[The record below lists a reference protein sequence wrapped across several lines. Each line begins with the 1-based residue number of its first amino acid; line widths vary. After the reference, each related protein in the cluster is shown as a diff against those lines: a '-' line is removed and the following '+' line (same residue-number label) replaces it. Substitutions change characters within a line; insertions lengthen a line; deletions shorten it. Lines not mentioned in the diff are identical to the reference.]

1 MKTHFFY
8 VMLIGAILS
17 SCSDYTSIPPSVYGQ
32 NRNLIEKP
40 VYEEENASMIHMA
53 GAFSNLDLKVY
64 GDDDQGNTT
73 VVGDGGNI
81 TSGLLEVSYSQA
93 YEKFSYGVGLMAATG
108 QYSGE
113 FVSFGPRAGQSIS
126 TSGFG
131 IKGNI
136 SLDKNTARYTGR
148 LVQGQFGFSR
158 EFGDYSSQRFEVD
171 YDSLY
176 VIDVLNYPDQFV
188 VDFSISH
195 QSQFRI
201 EDVRIGIG
209 VGINF
214 SAPNAFGDW
223 LVTSSL
229 FIKPQI
235 GYKMFDL
242 YYMYGTDEVQPVGNT
257 HILGLAYRFSL

>member
-1 MKTHFFY
+1 MKIQFFY
-8 VMLIGAILS
+8 LLLLGAILS

-40 VYEEENASMIHMA
+40 VYKDENASMIHVS
-53 GAFSNLDLKVY
+53 GAFSDLDLQIY
-64 GDDDQGNTT
+64 GDDDQGNTI

-93 YEKFSYGVGLMAATG
+93 FEKFSYGVGLMAATG
-108 QYSGE
+108 KYSGE
-113 FVSFGPRAGQSIS
+113 FVSFGPRAGQSIG
-126 TSGFG
+126 TGGFG

-136 SLDKNTARYTGR
+136 SLDKNTAIYTGR
-148 LVQGQFGFSR
+148 LVQGQLGFSR
-158 EFGDYSSQRFEVD
+158 EFSDYSNQRFDVN

-176 VIDVLNYPDQFV
+176 VVEVLNYPEHFV

-201 EDVRIGIG
+201 DDVRLGLG

-223 LVTSSL
+223 LLSTSL

-242 YYMYGTDEVQPVGNT
+242 YYMYAGDEVQPVGNT